1 MSDGTL
7 VPNTSSQIGFDVPAE
22 PVAKYFP
29 LDRQDD
35 PPPADTFEIGLV
47 LGGTVSAGAYT
58 AGVIDFLVEA
68 LDAWTAAKHAKDLL
82 APQHKVIIKIVSG
95 TSGGGVNAVLL
106 ARALGYAFPPYDGT
120 AASASNPL
128 HDVWINQ
135 LDIRDMLKTDD
146 LDETGLASSLLSASS
161 ISKAATDAGN
171 YVGGALGTLGTPAL
185 RDYVDPLLPV
195 ILTLTNL
202 RGVPYS
208 TDFRGT
214 SGRSEYYTDRA
225 DHIRYRVDITG
236 KSPPA
241 PGSLCPF
248 EVGVSATPSSGSM
261 PWSAIVAGAR
271 GTSAFPIGLPPIQL
285 QRDVEHYRYR
295 YAVVGSQKGTSA
307 EWLKPDWRYLI
318 AEGANQTAPFQ
329 FLAVDGGCFN
339 NEPINY
345 ARQYLAGVLG
355 ENPRE
360 GAVAHRAIILV
371 DPFADAAS
379 IGLTKDSGLFD
390 TAGAT
395 LGAFTSGTRFETA
408 DFSLFTDENVFSR
421 FLVNPICA
429 NPMSSNPSVV
439 TGGQAIASSGVSAF
453 VGFMSNYFREHDFLL
468 GRQNCQSF
476 LLKHFSLPDS
486 NSLFADPAWTQEQR
500 STYGNTDPGFLPIIP
515 LLGAAKAP
523 LPAPTWPRGTFD
535 PASLR
540 DAIEAR
546 LEKLCSKSIAPIVG
560 NLGPIFN
567 ALLSKGESIASNKAA
582 DSIVSAIRAELQKSG
597 LI

>member
-1 MSDGTL
+1 MNEASL
-7 VPNTSSQIGFDVPAE
+7 VPNTSSTIGFDIPTE
-22 PVAKYFP
+22 PVSNYFP
-29 LDRQDD
+29 LDRQNDQ
-35 PPPADTFEIGLV
+35 PPSDTFEIGLV

-68 LDAWTAAKHAKDLL
+68 LDAWTVAKHAKDPL

-128 HDVWINQ
+128 HDVWVNR
-135 LDIRDMLKTDD
+135 LDISDMLRTDD
-146 LDETGLASSLLSASS
+146 LDQSGLASSVLSANS

-171 YVGGALGTLGTPAL
+171 YIGGALGTLGTPIV

-195 ILTLTNL
+195 ILTVTNL

-214 SGRSEYYTDRA
+214 SGRSEYYIDRA

-241 PGSLCPF
+241 PDNLQPF
-248 EVGVSATPSSGSM
+248 EVGISATPSSGSL
-261 PWSAIVAGAR
+261 PWSAIVVGAR
-271 GTSAFPIGLPPIQL
+271 ATSAFPIGLPPIQL
-285 QRDVEHYRYR
+285 QRDVQHYRYR
-295 YAVVGSQKGTSA
+295 YAVVESEKETSA
-307 EWLKPDWRYLI
+307 VWLKPDWRYLI
-318 AEGANQTAPFQ
+318 AEGANQNTPFQ

-345 ARQYLAGVLG
+345 ARQYLAGILG

-360 GAVAHRAIILV
+360 GAVAHRAIVLV

-379 IGLTKDSGLFD
+379 IGLTKDLGLFD

-421 FLVNPICA
+421 FLVNSIRA
-429 NPMSSNPSVV
+429 NPMSSVPSVV
-439 TGGQAIASSGVSAF
+439 TGSQALASSGVSAF
-453 VGFMSNYFREHDFLL
+453 VGFMSIYFREHDFLL

-486 NSLFADPAWTQEQR
+486 NSIFASPAWTQEQR
-500 STYGNTDPGFLPIIP
+500 NTYGKADRGFLPIIP
-515 LLGAAKAP
+515 LLGAARVP
-523 LPAPTWPRGTFD
+523 LPAPAWPKGIFD

-546 LEKLCSKSIAPIVG
+546 LKKLCAKSIAPIVG
-560 NLGPIFN
+560 NLGLIFN
-567 ALLSKGESIASNKAA
+567 ALLSKGEALASDKAA
-582 DSIVSAIRAELQKSG
+582 DSIVSAIRGELQKAG